1 MDQESLNGFPF
12 SAVINADDAKRAIL
26 CSLVSKDIRT
36 VLIQGVSGSA
46 KTTLVRGVPNISGTE
61 LVNVPLNTLE
71 GQVLGTLDIEGTVSS
86 GERTVLPGLLERA
99 SGKILYGDDANLM
112 DRSVLSTILE
122 SSLSR
127 KAISEREGISREYEC
142 DVKFIGTMNISEVP
156 MDLHL
161 LDRFDLCVRLGNTD
175 NENDRYEIV
184 KRKTEFDHDPKG
196 FRKRYEKS
204 ESEIR
209 TNILNARERIPFV
222 SISDELLGVIA
233 ELCSK
238 VGAEG
243 HRGDIALANASSALA
258 ALNGRDTVELDDVK
272 EAAGMCLGHRM
283 TEIPEDH
290 DNSSESGSE
299 PSEQNGQ
306 PEMSSDNGTST
317 DERKEEEKEKEKDDG
332 SGNDQEETVFSIGNT
347 FSVIDFTSLRPI
359 RDMHSG
365 KRHGKHGKTISNDS
379 KGRYIRSKSA
389 SNYSDLALD
398 ASMRAAAPYQKY
410 REHRGLALTLE
421 PGDLRQK
428 VREKKSGA
436 SIMFLVDASS
446 SMGAR
451 KRMVTVKGA
460 VFSLLQE
467 SYKNRDKVGLIAFR
481 KDQSELLLPFTKS
494 VDFAYRK
501 LKEMPTGGTT
511 PLAAAL
517 LKAHSEIIKE
527 MKAHPFERYY
537 VVLTTDGRANV
548 PMDGGNAFD
557 DALKAAAFIGSKEN
571 AVWIVVDTGTGY
583 PHTDNAVR
591 LCNDLSGIYLKLEE
605 LNADT
610 LGYRLKTIIG
620 RNRQ

>member
-12 SAVINADDAKRAIL
+12 SAIINADDAKKAVL
-26 CSLVSKDIRT
+26 CAVVSPNIRT

-46 KTTLVRGVPNISGTE
+46 KTTLVRAVPNISGMDMLE
-61 LVNVPLNTLE
+61 VPLNTSE
-71 GQVLGTLDIEGTVSS
+71 GQVLGTLDIEGTVST

-99 SGKILYGDDANLM
+99 YGKLLYGDDSNLM

-122 SSLSR
+122 AALNK
-127 KAISEREGISREYEC
+127 KAVSEREGVSREYEC
-142 DVKFIGTMNISEVP
+142 DVKFIGTMNVSEVP

-175 NENDRYEIV
+175 NENDRYEIL
-184 KRKTEFDHDPKG
+184 KRKSEFDKDRKA
-196 FRKRYEKS
+196 FRRSYEES

-209 TNILNARERIPFV
+209 KKVSDAKERIPFV

-233 ELCSK
+233 ELCGK

-258 ALNGRDTVELDDVK
+258 ALDGRDSVELDDVK

-283 TEIPEDH
+283 TEVPEDK
-290 DNSSESGSE
+290 DNSSETGSE

-306 PEMSSDNGTST
+306 PEMSSNEGTRT
-317 DERKEEEKEKEKDDG
+317 DENKEDKEKDDG
-332 SGNDQEETVFSIGNT
+332 SGNDQDETVFSIGNT
-347 FSVIDFTSLRPI
+347 FSVIDFTSLRPL

-379 KGRYIRSKSA
+379 KGRYIRSKTA
-389 SNYSDLALD
+389 SNYNDLALD

-436 SIMFLVDASS
+436 SIMFLVDASG

-481 KDQSELLLPFTKS
+481 RDQAEIMLPFTKS

-517 LKAHSEIIKE
+517 LKAHGEIIKE

-548 PMDGGNAFD
+548 SMDNGNAFD

-571 AVWIVVDTGTGY
+571 ATWIVVDTGTGY

-591 LCNDLSGIYLKLEE
+591 LCDNLSGIYLKLEE